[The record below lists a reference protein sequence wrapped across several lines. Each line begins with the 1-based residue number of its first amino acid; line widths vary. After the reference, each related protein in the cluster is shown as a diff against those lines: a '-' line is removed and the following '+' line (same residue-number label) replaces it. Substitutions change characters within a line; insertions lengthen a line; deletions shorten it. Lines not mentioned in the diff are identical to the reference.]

1 MCFFFSNNVLQL
13 IYPKLDSNKVYILHL
28 FYMCVKPFKVCNSSF
43 FMFSLAIY
51 LLKGMSLRLLIFQIW
66 LFVSSWFY
74 LTCSSI
80 SRIPCK
86 IIVRLEAWLKS
97 GSNSLEEYFYIS
109 LKDKVSFFR
118 INSKCQYCCFWNRAK
133 LFTTCIFWEQL
144 HKWHVGVVFFPTDM
158 IKLWS

>member
-1 MCFFFSNNVLQL
+1 MQILFIFLNCLKHVLLFYFFKQCFTVDLFEAGF
-13 IYPKLDSNKVYILHL
+13 KVYILHL

-86 IIVRLEAWLKS
+86 VIVRLEAWLKS
-97 GSNSLEEYFYIS
+97 GSNSLEEYFYKSAI
-109 LKDKVSFFR
+109 KFVIKHR
-118 INSKCQYCCFWNRAK
+118 
-133 LFTTCIFWEQL
+133 FT
-144 HKWHVGVVFFPTDM
+144 D
-158 IKLWS
+158 